1 MKKYC
6 SKDTVRGRSLLLFV
20 CQAQS
25 FGENNHVNP
34 AGFYHST
41 KNVNPSILLFDIC
54 VWAMYKYTQM
64 EEKHWNL
71 VIAQP
76 LGMMNLGRYSLAL
89 RQG

>member
-6 SKDTVRGRSLLLFV
+6 STDTVRGRSLLLFV

-25 FGENNHVNP
+25 FGENSHVNP
-34 AGFYHST
+34 VGFYHST